1 MFSGK
6 PLPCHLLLTSFRL
19 SCLYVSVKTWITDP
33 SSGFC
38 LVKKKHPFILATSFI
53 SPFISPFF
61 LSHMDF
67 ILRLFLQFFHSS
79 FTSDSFKGC
88 IRGAAVAEA
97 RAGYSPDN

>member
-6 PLPCHLLLTSFRL
+6 PLACHLLLTSFRL

-61 LSHMDF
+61 VSHG
-67 ILRLFLQFFHSS
+67 FHSQTLPSVFS
-79 FTSDSFKGC
+79 FIF
-88 IRGAAVAEA
+88 
-97 RAGYSPDN
+97 YL